1 MGGFMKNTICVLIFV
16 SFLFGVSEQTYSQ
29 ILDSPRDGVY
39 DQIHLQDK
47 IPIPYSPVREADVVW
62 EKRVWR
68 IMDLRQKL
76 NHPFYYPE
84 TPQKNW
90 KNFMT
95 VIIDAVR
102 EGTITA
108 YDPTKDDQFLVPLTF
123 QEIEKKFSRIDTVPI
138 YDPNNPERILR
149 YDPVKDDFRSTD
161 VQRIKL
167 KEVWFFDKQRS
178 QMDVRILGICPV
190 INLYD
195 DDGNWLAFQEMFWIY
210 FPEARPVFAK
220 SIVFNR
226 NNGAE
231 ERTYDEL
238 FWKRIFGSY
247 VIKEENVYDRDINK
261 YASQMDALLEAERI
275 KNEIFEYEHE
285 LWEF

>member
-1 MGGFMKNTICVLIFV
+1 MKTTLSILIFLGFMLGATIF
-16 SFLFGVSEQTYSQ
+16 SSAQ
-29 ILDSPRDGVY
+29 ILDSPRDGIY
-39 DQIHLQDK
+39 DQIHLQEK
-47 IPIPYSPVREADVVW
+47 KPIPYSPVREADVTY

-84 TPQKNW
+84 TPQKSW

-95 VIIDAVR
+95 VIMDAVR

-108 YDPTKDDQFLVPLTF
+108 YDPTKDDQFLVPLTY
-123 QEIEKKFSRIDTVPI
+123 QEIDKKFSKTDTVPI

-149 YDPVKDDFRSTD
+149 MDVVTEEFRSTD

-178 QMDVRILGICPV
+178 QMDVRILGICPL
-190 INLYD
+190 INRYYD
-195 DDGNWLAFQEMFWIY
+195 NGDYMGFEPMFWIY
-210 FPEARPVFAK
+210 FPEARPVFAQ

-231 ERTYDEL
+231 DRTYDEL
-238 FWKRIFGSY
+238 FWKRMFGSY
-247 VIKEENVYDRDINK
+247 IVKEENVYDRDIND